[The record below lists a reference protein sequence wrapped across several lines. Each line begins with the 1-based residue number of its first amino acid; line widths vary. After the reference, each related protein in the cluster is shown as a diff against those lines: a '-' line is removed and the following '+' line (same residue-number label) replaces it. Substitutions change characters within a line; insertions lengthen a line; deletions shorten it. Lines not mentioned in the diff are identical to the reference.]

1 MRLALV
7 LALFAA
13 PSLALA
19 NPEFC
24 LAAKNRGD
32 EAQWTFWA
40 NHLLTTKFATSRDQI
55 DHAAQCLDGFPGGP
69 YIERNGHFMTEEQAT
84 RQDAND
90 AAQKVAEEEAAR
102 AKDEA
107 ARRAVEIIESADQRM
122 AEQQLAVTQRL
133 VDGCSA
139 MFDRD
144 PDATI
149 TNALCFDVFMKR
161 GLPN

>member
-1 MRLALV
+1 MRLALA

-13 PSLALA
+13 PSVAIA
-19 NPEFC
+19 SPEFC

-40 NHLLTTKFATSRDQI
+40 NHLLTKKNGTSRNQI
-55 DHAAQCLDGFPGGP
+55 DDAAQCLDDFPGGP
-69 YIERNGHFMTEEQAT
+69 YVERNGHFMTEEQAAK
-84 RQDAND
+84 QDAND
-90 AAQKVAEEEAAR
+90 AAQKVAEEAATR

-107 ARRAVEIIESADQRM
+107 ARRAADIIEAADQRM

-133 VDGCSA
+133 VDGCAA

-144 PDATI
+144 PDQTI